1 VKGAKNMSLNKVIL
15 MGRLTADPELRKTK
29 QGTSVAAF
37 TLAVDRSYSKQG
49 EQAKT
54 DFFDC
59 VAWTGTAEFV
69 SRYFAKGQRMAISG
83 RLQTRNWEDN
93 DGKKRKA
100 TEVVVK
106 EAHFADSKKGG
117 SGAEDLR
124 DSEDDFE
131 PFDDNEDLPF

>member
-1 VKGAKNMSLNKVIL
+1 MSLNKVIL

-49 EQAKT
+49 EQAQA

-59 VAWTGTAEFV
+59 VAWGGTAEFV
-69 SRYFAKGQRMAISG
+69 SRYFAKGQRMAVSG

-100 TEVVVK
+100 TEVVVE
-106 EAHFADSKKGG
+106 EAHFADSKKG
-117 SGAEDLR
+117 EQKNDEYDLR
-124 DSEDDFE
+124 DLSDDFA
-131 PFDDNEDLPF
+131 PFSDDVDGDLPF

>member
-1 VKGAKNMSLNKVIL
+1 MSLNKVVL

-49 EQAKT
+49 EQAQA

-69 SRYFAKGQRMAISG
+69 SRYFAKGQRMAVSG

-100 TEVVVK
+100 TEVVVE
-106 EAHFADSKKGG
+106 EAHFADSKKGEQ
-117 SGAEDLR
+117 EDKLIPFN
-124 DSEDDFE
+124 DDGDFPFADED
-131 PFDDNEDLPF
+131 NGGLPF

>member
-1 VKGAKNMSLNKVIL
+1 MSLNKVIM

-37 TLAVDRSYSKQG
+37 TLAVDRSYSRQG
-49 EQAKT
+49 EQAQT

-69 SRYFAKGQRMAISG
+69 SRYFAKGQRMAVSG
-83 RLQTRNWEDN
+83 RLQTRSWEDN

-100 TEVVVK
+100 TEVVVE
-106 EAHFADSKKGG
+106 EAHFADSKKCGG
-117 SGAEDLR
+117 EEKEYRDL
-124 DSEDDFE
+124 SDDFSLA
-131 PFDDNEDLPF
+131 DDDLPF

>member
-1 VKGAKNMSLNKVIL
+1 VKGENDMSLNKVIL

-49 EQAKT
+49 EQAQT

-100 TEVVVK
+100 TEVVVE
-106 EAHFADSKKGG
+106 EAHFADSKKGNG
-117 SGAEDLR
+117 EEKEYRDL
-124 DSEDDFE
+124 SDDFSLA
-131 PFDDNEDLPF
+131 DDDLPF